1 MWHENFSPLLVAVQ
15 AAAHLQPPLGGGQ
28 IISSAFLATL
38 FSVVRPPDLALGGVQ
53 LPLPVLQWS
62 EWTERT

>member
-1 MWHENFSPLLVAVQ
+1 MMSWQQAVKSRRSDLIQISANILAFWLLFWWF
-15 AAAHLQPPLGGGQ
+15 AHPY
-28 IISSAFLATL
+28 
-38 FSVVRPPDLALGGVQ
+38 LALGGVQ